1 MDFQHS
7 LRTKEDDYKQLVTDK
22 QTLQQS
28 YDKAHLSLL
37 AYELLKV
44 QYNQLEAS
52 KNSLQ
57 EQLKERKKLWTS
69 NQVCACKAMES
80 ANYI

>member
-7 LRTKEDDYKQLVTDK
+7 LRTQEEDYKQLVTDK
-22 QTLQQS
+22 QNLQQS

-37 AYELLKV
+37 AYEQLKV
-44 QYNQLEAS
+44 QHNELEAS

-57 EQLKERKKLWTS
+57 EQLKERKEPGTS
-69 NQVCACKAMES
+69 QVCTCKAMES